1 MYYYFKIQRD
11 TTTLWLTGIVISLL
25 LHNLKQEF
33 TNFPK
38 KVAVTS
44 KF

>member
-11 TTTLWLTGIVISLL
+11 TTTLWLTGLVISLL
-25 LHNLKQEF
+25 LHNLKQECA
-33 TNFPK
+33 NFQTL
-38 KVAVTS
+38 AATS

>member
-1 MYYYFKIQRD
+1 MYYYFKIKRD
-11 TTTLWLTGIVISLL
+11 TTLWLTGIVISLL
-25 LHNLKQEF
+25 LHNLKQEC

-38 KVAVTS
+38 KMAATS